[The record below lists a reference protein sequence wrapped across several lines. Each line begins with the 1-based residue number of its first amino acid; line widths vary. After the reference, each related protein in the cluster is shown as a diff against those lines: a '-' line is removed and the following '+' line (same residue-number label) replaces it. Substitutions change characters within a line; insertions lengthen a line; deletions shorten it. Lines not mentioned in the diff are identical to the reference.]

1 VLPPTGVFCG
11 TGFHEAPGAI
21 GMCERDVVT
30 CRLGTNATV
39 GQRRWVNGS
48 YGDCE
53 SACNANQAQFPAGT
67 AGGACQTV
75 GTPETTCTAAGGT
88 GSVTTLS
95 YSSVPLQPRQ
105 ICGTRCAASLFGLC
119 LWDENYCNPVYTNY
133 QVASGSGSFA
143 STDPCGGYRSR
154 SYSDRYAVY
163 LNAGQRYE
171 MQTEASFDGFLYLY
185 GGSSCGALA
194 SDDDS
199 GGNRNPL
206 IVYTPSVSG
215 TYYLVPTTYSSEVTG
230 SYTIRVIAR

>member
-1 VLPPTGVFCG
+1 MFLSASEAHPGEALTLSATGA
-11 TGFHEAPGAI
+11 APGA
-21 GMCERDVVT
+21 
-30 CRLGTNATV
+30 TV
-39 GQRRWVNGS
+39 RFYYSVNGVGAGPRVTG
-48 YGDCE
+48 YGNM
-53 SACNANQAQFPAGT
+53 AFHLVAPVIQFPAGT

-95 YSSVPLQPRQ
+95 YSSRPFQTGQFCEV
-105 ICGTRCAASLFGLC
+105 RCVASFLGIC
-119 LWDENYCNPVYTNY
+119 LWRENVCDPVYTYY

-143 STDPCGGYRSR
+143 STDPFGGYRSR

-171 MQTEASFDGFLYLY
+171 MQAEASFDGFLYLY

-215 TYYLVPTTYSSEVTG
+215 TYYLVPTTYDSEVTG